1 MRRVPER
8 AVSRWCPSA
17 ACSLTLLRLSFR
29 MSASPGRGWEP
40 GPFRAARALAGRN
53 ELKKQEEEIREVA
66 SAFLTEGRFARGE
79 RVLEGHIN
87 DTYRL
92 YYETGGKTRRYILQR
107 INRNV
112 FCEPRKVMDNIIRVT
127 SFARRKIEEAGGDP
141 SRETLNLVPTRDRG
155 MYVTDSDGETWR
167 LYHCIEGARTYET
180 PESPAQV
187 FSAARTFARFQKMLE
202 GLPGGRLHETIPGFH
217 DTRRRFEALQAAIR
231 SDPLKRAAG
240 VREEIA
246 FALERENG
254 VDRILEG
261 MAAGRIP
268 ERVTHNDTKLNNVM
282 FDLRTGEGVCVID
295 LDTIM
300 PGSALYDFGESVRIG
315 TSLAAEDERDLSR
328 VGFSLPLFEGV
339 AAGYLEAA
347 SDFLTEAEVE
357 LLPFSARLMA
367 YENGIRFLT
376 DHLNGDVYFRIH
388 RPGQNLDR
396 CRTQF
401 KMALEME
408 RSLPLMEAVVRK
420 YARRK

>member
-1 MRRVPER
+1 M
-8 AVSRWCPSA
+8 
-17 ACSLTLLRLSFR
+17 
-29 MSASPGRGWEP
+29 
-40 GPFRAARALAGRN
+40 
-53 ELKKQEEEIREVA
+53 KKQEEEIREVA
-66 SAFLTEGRFARGE
+66 SAFLTEGCFSRSE

-87 DTYRL
+87 DTYCL
-92 YYETGGKTRRYILQR
+92 YYEAGGRTRRYILQR
-107 INRNV
+107 VNRNV
-112 FCEPRKVMDNIIRVT
+112 FREPHKVMDNIIRVT

-141 SRETLNLVPTRDRG
+141 FRETLNLVPTHGRG
-155 MYVTDSDGETWR
+155 MYVTAPDGEVWR
-167 LYHCIEGARTYET
+167 MYNCIEGARTYET

-217 DTRRRFEALQAAIR
+217 DTRRRFEALLAAVR

-246 FALERENG
+246 FALEREKG
-254 VDRILEG
+254 IDLILEG

-295 LDTIM
+295 LDTVM
-300 PGSALYDFGESVRIG
+300 PGSALYDFGESVRLG
-315 TSLAAEDERDLSR
+315 ASLAAEDERDLSR

-347 SDFLTEAEVE
+347 SDFLTEAEVD

-401 KMALEME
+401 KMVMEME
-408 RSLPLMEAVVRK
+408 RSLSLMEALVGK
-420 YARRK
+420 YARRKL